1 MGAIAMTR
9 LRTAVL
15 ALVTALVA
23 LVPAES
29 ARALSVQEMARL
41 QGQGETTIWGL
52 GFVMGLPGT
61 GDPANTLPLA
71 RQLAR
76 LLERG
81 GSPVPNIEELF
92 KGRNVAMVMVTCSIP
107 RTGARRGDK
116 LDVYVRSWH
125 NAESLEGGS
134 LFITPLQGPLPG
146 QGVYAF
152 AEGPVIFEGES
163 LTGGRVLRGATVS
176 ADITMDVIAGDG
188 SVTLI
193 VEPGYAGWPTAKLI
207 AGAINSDRQG
217 LDETIGEI
225 ARAVDERTVR
235 VSIPPAELPDPGNFI
250 ASILEIRLDPSLLS
264 LPARVVVNERK
275 GTIVVSGDVE
285 ISAAVISHKDL
296 VVTTVRPVREP
307 TVDNPLIERTRWATV
322 GTAKSE
328 RDTARLQELL
338 EALKQLDVPVA
349 DQIAILSQLHRN
361 GALHAEF
368 VVE

>member
-1 MGAIAMTR
+1 MTR
-9 LRTAVL
+9 LWSVISCLVCVL
-15 ALVTALVA
+15 AALG
-23 LVPAES
+23 PAGL
-29 ARALSVQEMARL
+29 ARGLSVQEMARL
-41 QGQGETTIWGL
+41 EGQGETTIWGL

-71 RQLAR
+71 RQLAK

-81 GSPVPNIEELF
+81 GNPIPNIEELY
-92 KGRNVAMVMVTCSIP
+92 KGRNVAMVMVTCTIP

-116 LDVYVRSWH
+116 LDVQVRSWH
-125 NAESLEGGS
+125 SAKSLEGGS

-152 AEGPVIFEGES
+152 AEGPIIFEGAS
-163 LTGGRVLRGATVS
+163 VTGGRVLRGATVS
-176 ADITMDVIAGDG
+176 ADITMEVISGEG
-188 SVTLI
+188 TVTLI

-217 LDETIGEI
+217 LDETLGEI

-235 VSIPPAELPDPGNFI
+235 VAIPPAELPDPGNFI

-264 LPARVVVNERK
+264 LPARVIVNERK

-285 ISAAVISHKDL
+285 ISASVISHRDL
-296 VVTTVRPVREP
+296 VVTTITPVREP
-307 TVDNPLIERTRWATV
+307 TVDAPLIERTRWATV
-322 GTAKSE
+322 GTAKTE

-338 EALKQLDVPVA
+338 EALKQLDVPVQ